1 MVICHTQIKRDSHYR
16 EDSSKIFV
24 AVGYGFFVELTH
36 AEALKFIEKK
46 TNQLTAWVEV
56 NVQTESF
63 VSWY

>member
-46 TNQLTAWVEV
+46 TNQLTA
-56 NVQTESF
+56 
-63 VSWY
+63 